1 MSKNILVIS
10 SSFRSGGNS
19 DQLADAFIKGAKE
32 SHHHITKIYLKDQNI
47 HFCRGCLVCQNKKPC
62 VIHDD
67 ANEMI
72 EKMKNVEVIVF
83 ATPVYF
89 YEMSGQMK
97 TLLDRTNPLFV
108 DDYQIRDIYL
118 LTTAA
123 DEDESAMDGVIL
135 GLKGWIKC
143 FDKMTLKGVVKGLG
157 NDQYGDIEKDT
168 HILKQAYIMGKNIV

>member
-67 ANEMI
+67 ANEM
-72 EKMKNVEVIVF
+72 
-83 ATPVYF
+83 
-89 YEMSGQMK
+89 SGQMK

-157 NDQYGDIEKDT
+157 IDQYGDIEKDT